1 MSVIV
6 RPSSGHRNRRRIDI
20 SRLPSEIAWEQVP

>member
-1 MSVIV
+1 MSVSV
-6 RPSSGHRNRRRIDI
+6 RRSSGRRNHRRIDI